1 MNNSSVNLNSSL
13 QAACSPLFG
22 ESSLRYNLFST
33 SEITPASTDKFE
45 RRLERLAREFARLIM
60 QRTIRKIESADR
72 DQTVSSFE
80 FDGQSYRRNR
90 PTPNTI
96 DTRFGPISFDRW
108 YFQNT
113 QSESSGIA
121 PLDVRLGIVAKRMT
135 PALAE
140 VTGRLAA
147 DLPQQAA
154 RDMLSERFSVTPSVE
169 AYRRVVAD
177 LATQVRTVH
186 DEEAVKQLIDWIKE
200 ARQSEGKH
208 DVLLQVG
215 RDGVFVQTRP
225 CWEEACCGTLAV
237 YDRNR
242 KRVGTIYLGQM
253 PESEQPTMTRR
264 LTEVIQGVLRG
275 AGSEVLKLRYV
286 TDAGSH
292 PQAYYRDVLCKM
304 KHPLTNRRLKW
315 TWCVDFFHACEYVS
329 QLAASLFG
337 SGTDAA
343 SQWAKQQRDTL
354 RHEQNGIKR
363 VIARAAQQKRRGG
376 LKGTKKDFAPAINYL
391 KKYKAHMD
399 YADRKKQG
407 DPIGSGITEAGCK
420 VIFNQRLK
428 QSGMRWHRDTGQ
440 FIVDLRTAN
449 RSGIWRRVWERLI
462 SSPTE
467 LPPITQ
473 TNKNELA
480 LN

>member
-1 MNNSSVNLNSSL
+1 
-13 QAACSPLFG
+13 
-22 ESSLRYNLFST
+22 
-33 SEITPASTDKFE
+33 
-45 RRLERLAREFARLIM
+45 M
-60 QRTIRKIESADR
+60 QRTIRNIESDDR
-72 DQTVSSFE
+72 DQTVSSFGL
-80 FDGQSYRRNR
+80 DGQSYRRNR
-90 PTPNTI
+90 RTTNAI

-108 YFQNT
+108 FYQNT
-113 QSESSGIA
+113 QSESPGIA

-154 RDMLSERFSVTPSVE
+154 REMLAERFGVTPSVQ

-186 DEEAVKQLIDWIKE
+186 DEEAVKQLVQWIQE
-200 ARQSEGKH
+200 ARRSEGKYA
-208 DVLLQVG
+208 VLLQVG

-225 CWEEACCGTLAV
+225 CWEEASCGTIAV

-253 PESEQPTMTRR
+253 PESDQPTMTGR

-286 TDAGSH
+286 TDAGCH
-292 PQAYYRDVLCKM
+292 PQAYYREVLCKM

-315 TWCVDFFHACEYVS
+315 TWCVDFFHTCEYVS

-343 SQWAKQQRDTL
+343 NQWAKQQRHTL
-354 RHEQNGIKR
+354 RHEKGGIKT
-363 VIARAAQQKRRGG
+363 VIARAAQQKRRGR
-376 LKGTKKDFAPAINYL
+376 LKETKKDFTAALNYL
-391 KKYKAHMD
+391 KKYKRHMD
-399 YADRKKQG
+399 YAERKKIG

-428 QSGMRWHRDTGQ
+428 QSGMRWHRATGQ

-449 RSGIWRRVWERLI
+449 RSGIWSRIWRRLT
-462 SSPTE
+462 SSRAE

-473 TNKNELA
+473 TNAREFASN
-480 LN
+480 

>member
-1 MNNSSVNLNSSL
+1 MNNSSDNLNSSS
-13 QAACSPLFG
+13 QATCLPSFG
-22 ESSLRYNLFST
+22 ESSQRYNVFSR
-33 SEITPASTDKFE
+33 SDATPASTDKFE
-45 RRLERLAREFARLIM
+45 RRLERLVRELARLIM
-60 QRTIRKIESADR
+60 QRTIRTIESADR
-72 DQTVSSFE
+72 DQTVSSFG
-80 FDGQSYRRNR
+80 FKGQSYRRNR
-90 PTPNTI
+90 RTANTI
-96 DTRFGPISFDRW
+96 DTRFGSISFERW

-113 QSESSGIA
+113 QRESPGIA

-154 RDMLSERFSVTPSVE
+154 RDMLTERFSVAPAVG
-169 AYRRVVAD
+169 AYRRAVAD

-186 DEEAVKQLIDWIKE
+186 DEEAIKQLIDWIE
-200 ARQSEGKH
+200 QARKSEGKH

-225 CWEEACCGTLAV
+225 CWEEASCGTIAV
-237 YDRNR
+237 YDRQRN
-242 KRVGTIYLGQM
+242 RVGTIYLGQM

-286 TDAGSH
+286 TDAGCH

-304 KHPLTNRRLKW
+304 KHPLTKRRLKW
-315 TWCVDFFHACEYVS
+315 SWGVDFFHACEYVS

-337 SGTDAA
+337 SGSDAA
-343 SQWAKQQRDTL
+343 HQWAKQQRDTL
-354 RHEQNGIKR
+354 RHEKDGINK
-363 VIARAAQQKRRGG
+363 VIARAAQQKRRNG
-376 LKGTKKDFAPAINYL
+376 LKGTKKDFAPALNYL
-391 KKYKAHMD
+391 KKYRAHMD
-399 YADRKKQG
+399 YAERKQKG

-449 RSGIWRRVWERLI
+449 RSGIWNRVWCRLI
-462 SSPTE
+462 SSQTD

-473 TNKNELA
+473 ANSRELS

>member
-1 MNNSSVNLNSSL
+1 MQQTIGKVESV
-13 QAACSPLFG
+13 
-22 ESSLRYNLFST
+22 
-33 SEITPASTDKFE
+33 E
-45 RRLERLAREFARLIM
+45 RAE
-60 QRTIRKIESADR
+60 
-72 DQTVSSFE
+72 TVSSFD

-90 PTPNTI
+90 RTANTI
-96 DTRFGPISFDRW
+96 DTRFGAISFERW

-154 RDMLSERFSVTPSVE
+154 REMLAERFSATPSVE

-186 DEEAVKQLIDWIKE
+186 DEEAIKQLLEWIE
-200 ARQSEGKH
+200 QAEQSEGKH

-225 CWEEACCGTLAV
+225 YWEEASCGTIAV
-237 YDRNR
+237 YDRCR
-242 KRVGTIYLGQM
+242 TRVGTIYLGQM
-253 PESEQPTMTRR
+253 PEREQPTMTKR
-264 LTEVIQGVLRG
+264 LTHVIQGVLRG
-275 AGSEVLKLRYV
+275 AGESDLKLRYV
-286 TDAGSH
+286 TDAGCH

-304 KHPLTNRRLKW
+304 KHPLTKRSLQW

-329 QLAASLFG
+329 QLAGSLFG
-337 SGTDAA
+337 GGSDAA
-343 SQWAKQQRDTL
+343 HHWAKKQRHTL
-354 RHEQNGIKR
+354 RHEKNGVNK
-363 VIARAAQQKRRGG
+363 VIASAAQQKRRNG
-376 LKGTKKDFAPAINYL
+376 LKGTKKDFAPALNYL
-391 KKYKAHMD
+391 KKYRTHMD
-399 YADRKKQG
+399 YAERKKRG

-428 QSGMRWHRDTGQ
+428 QSGMRWHPDTGQ

-449 RSGIWRRVWERLI
+449 RSRLWKRIWNRLI
-462 SSPTE
+462 TAKNN

-473 TNKNELA
+473 TNAKQSHSN
-480 LN
+480 

>member
-1 MNNSSVNLNSSL
+1 MPSNLTLSSRSSP
-13 QAACSPLFG
+13 SSG
-22 ESSLRYNLFST
+22 ESSLRYNLFSN

-45 RRLERLAREFARLIM
+45 RRLERLVREIARLIM
-60 QRTIRKIESADR
+60 QRTIGNLEEVDR
-72 DQTVSSFE
+72 DQTVSSFA
-80 FDGQSYRRNR
+80 FDGQTYRRNR
-90 PTPNTI
+90 RTANNV
-96 DTRFGPISFDRW
+96 DTRFGSIRFERW

-113 QSESSGIA
+113 QSESAGIA

-147 DLPQQAA
+147 DLPQQTA
-154 RDMLSERFSVTPSVE
+154 RDMLAERFDARPSVD

-186 DEEAVKQLIDWIKE
+186 DEEATKQLIIWIAE

-225 CWEEACCGTLAV
+225 CWEEASCGTIAV

-242 KRVGTIYLGQM
+242 KRIGTIYLGQM
-253 PESEQPTMTRR
+253 PESEQPTMTKR

-286 TDAGSH
+286 TDAGCH

-315 TWCVDFFHACEYVS
+315 TWCVDFFHACEYIS

-337 SGTDAA
+337 SGTDTAND
-343 SQWAKQQRDTL
+343 WARQQRHTL
-354 RHEQNGIKR
+354 RHEQGGIKT

-376 LKGTKKDFAPAINYL
+376 LKGTKKDFAAALNYL
-391 KKYKAHMD
+391 KKYKVHMD
-399 YADRKKQG
+399 YAERKKIG
-407 DPIGSGITEAGCK
+407 DPIGSGVTEAGCK

-428 QSGMRWHRDTGQ
+428 QSGMRWHRVTGQ

-449 RSGIWRRVWERLI
+449 RSGIWSRIWHRLT
-462 SSPTE
+462 SSQAA

-473 TNKNELA
+473 TIAQQLPSN
-480 LN
+480 

>member
-1 MNNSSVNLNSSL
+1 
-13 QAACSPLFG
+13 
-22 ESSLRYNLFST
+22 
-33 SEITPASTDKFE
+33 
-45 RRLERLAREFARLIM
+45 M
-60 QRTIRKIESADR
+60 QRTIRKTESTDR
-72 DQTVSSFE
+72 DQTVSSFH
-80 FDGQSYRRNR
+80 FQGDSYRRNR
-90 PTPNTI
+90 RTPNSI
-96 DTRFGPISFDRW
+96 DTRFGAITFERW

-113 QSESSGIA
+113 QPKSPGIA
-121 PLDVRLGIVAKRMT
+121 PLDARLGIVAGRMT

-154 RDMLSERFSVTPSVE
+154 RDMLSERFSVAPSVE

-186 DEEAVKQLIDWIKE
+186 DEVAIEQLIDWINE
-200 ARQSEGKH
+200 ARQGEGKH

-225 CWEEACCGTLAV
+225 CWEEASCGTIAV

-242 KRVGTIYLGQM
+242 NRVGTIYLGQM
-253 PESEQPTMTRR
+253 PESNQPTMTCR

-275 AGSEVLKLRYV
+275 TGSEVLKLRYV
-286 TDAGSH
+286 TDAGCH

-304 KHPLTNRRLKW
+304 KHPLTGRRLTW

-337 SGTDAA
+337 SGTDKAHA
-343 SQWAKQQRDTL
+343 WAKQQRHTL
-354 RHEQNGIKR
+354 RHEFGGIKT

-376 LKGTKKDFAPAINYL
+376 LKGTKKDFAPALNYL
-391 KKYKAHMD
+391 KKYKSHMD
-399 YADRKKQG
+399 YARRKKQG

-428 QSGMRWHRDTGQ
+428 QSGMRWHRKSGQ

-449 RSGIWRRVWERLI
+449 RSGIWHRIWERLI
-462 SSPTE
+462 QSQTD
-467 LPPITQ
+467 LPPISYQFQIKSTS
-473 TNKNELA
+473 NPMELA
-480 LN
+480 AT

>member
-1 MNNSSVNLNSSL
+1 
-13 QAACSPLFG
+13 
-22 ESSLRYNLFST
+22 
-33 SEITPASTDKFE
+33 
-45 RRLERLAREFARLIM
+45 M

-72 DQTVSSFE
+72 DQTVSSFD
-80 FDGQSYRRNR
+80 FKGQSYRRNR
-90 PTPNTI
+90 RTANTI
-96 DTRFGPISFDRW
+96 DTRFGAISFERW

-113 QSESSGIA
+113 QSDSAGIA

-154 RDMLSERFSVTPSVE
+154 RDMLAERFGVTPSVE

-186 DEEAVKQLIDWIKE
+186 DGEAVKQLVEWIEE
-200 ARQSEGKH
+200 ARQGEGKH

-225 CWEEACCGTLAV
+225 CWEEASCGTIAV

-253 PESEQPTMTRR
+253 PESEQPTMTKR
-264 LTEVIQGVLRG
+264 LTEVIQGVLRD

-286 TDAGSH
+286 TDAGCH
-292 PQAYYRDVLCKM
+292 PQAYYRNVLCKM

-315 TWCVDFFHACEYVS
+315 SWCVDFFHACEYVS

-337 SGTDAA
+337 SGTAEA
-343 SQWAKQQRDTL
+343 HRWAKQQRHTL
-354 RHEQNGIKR
+354 RHEKDGIKK

-376 LKGTKKDFAPAINYL
+376 LKGTKKDFTPALNYL
-391 KKYKAHMD
+391 KKYKSHMD
-399 YADRKKQG
+399 YAVRRKQG

-428 QSGMRWHRDTGQ
+428 QSGMRWHRATGQ
-440 FIVDLRTAN
+440 SIVDLRTAN
-449 RSGIWRRVWERLI
+449 RSGIWHRIWNRLM
-462 SSPTE
+462 SSPTD

-473 TNKNELA
+473 ASSPKNG
-480 LN
+480 

>member
-1 MNNSSVNLNSSL
+1 MLSIPSSSVT
-13 QAACSPLFG
+13 CSPSFG
-22 ESSLRYNLFST
+22 ESSQRYNLFSR
-33 SEITPASTDKFE
+33 SEITPASTDKIE
-45 RRLERLAREFARLIM
+45 RRLERLVREIARLIM
-60 QRTIRKIESADR
+60 QRTIRKIESTDR
-72 DQTVSSFE
+72 DQTASSFK

-90 PTPNTI
+90 RTTNTI
-96 DTRFGPISFDRW
+96 DTRFGAISFERW
-108 YFQNT
+108 YYQNT
-113 QSESSGIA
+113 QSESMGVA

-154 RDMLSERFSVTPSVE
+154 RDMLAERFGVTPSVE
-169 AYRRVVAD
+169 AYRRVVAE

-186 DEEAVKQLIDWIKE
+186 DEEAIEQLIFWIKE

-225 CWEEACCGTLAV
+225 CWEEASCGTIAV
-237 YDRNR
+237 YDRSRNR
-242 KRVGTIYLGQM
+242 IGTIYLGQM
-253 PESEQPTMTRR
+253 PERDQPTMTNR
-264 LTEVIQGVLRG
+264 LTEVIQGTLRG

-286 TDAGSH
+286 TDAGCH
-292 PQAYYRDVLCKM
+292 PQAYYREVLSKM
-304 KHPLTNRRLKW
+304 KHPVTNRRLKW
-315 TWCVDFFHACEYVS
+315 SWCVDFFHACEYIS

-337 SGTDAA
+337 SGTDKAHA
-343 SQWAKQQRDTL
+343 WAKKQRHTL
-354 RHEQNGIKR
+354 RHEKGGIKK
-363 VIARAAQQKRRGG
+363 VISRAAQQKRRGG
-376 LKGTKKDFAPAINYL
+376 LKGTKKDFAPALNYL
-391 KKYKAHMD
+391 KKYKSHMD
-399 YADRKKQG
+399 YAERKKQG

-428 QSGMRWHRDTGQ
+428 QSGMRWHRATGQ

-449 RSGIWRRVWERLI
+449 RSGIWHRIWKRLI
-462 SSPTE
+462 TTTNP

-473 TNKNELA
+473 ASSNKNTQ
-480 LN
+480 N

>member
-1 MNNSSVNLNSSL
+1 
-13 QAACSPLFG
+13 
-22 ESSLRYNLFST
+22 
-33 SEITPASTDKFE
+33 
-45 RRLERLAREFARLIM
+45 M
-60 QRTIRKIESADR
+60 QRTIRRIESTDR
-72 DQTVSSFE
+72 DATVSSFH
-80 FDGQSYRRNR
+80 FQGDSYRRNR
-90 PTPNTI
+90 RTPNSI
-96 DTRFGPISFDRW
+96 DTRFGAITFDRW

-113 QSESSGIA
+113 LAKSPGIA
-121 PLDVRLGIVAKRMT
+121 PLDARLGIVAGRMT
-135 PALAE
+135 SALAE

-154 RDMLSERFSVTPSVE
+154 RDMLTERFSIAPSVE
-169 AYRRVVAD
+169 AYRRVVAE

-186 DEEAVKQLIDWIKE
+186 DEVAIGQLIDWINE
-200 ARQSEGKH
+200 ARQIEGKH

-225 CWEEACCGTLAV
+225 CWEEASCGTIAV

-242 KRVGTIYLGQM
+242 NRVGTIYLGQM
-253 PESEQPTMTRR
+253 PESNQPTMTRR

-275 AGSEVLKLRYV
+275 AGSKVLKLRYV
-286 TDAGSH
+286 TDAGCH

-304 KHPLTNRRLKW
+304 KHPLTGRRLKW

-337 SGTDAA
+337 SGSDKAHD
-343 SQWAKQQRDTL
+343 WAKQQRHTL
-354 RHEQNGIKR
+354 RHELGGIKT

-376 LKGTKKDFAPAINYL
+376 LKGTKKDFAPALNYL
-391 KKYKAHMD
+391 KKYKSHMD
-399 YADRKKQG
+399 YAQRKKRG

-428 QSGMRWHRDTGQ
+428 QSGMRWHRQSGQ

-449 RSGIWRRVWERLI
+449 RSGIWRRIWDRLI
-462 SSPTE
+462 GSQTD
-467 LPPITQ
+467 LPPISYQSPIKST
-473 TNKNELA
+473 
-480 LN
+480 

>member
-1 MNNSSVNLNSSL
+1 MLLIPSSSANCSL
-13 QAACSPLFG
+13 SFG
-22 ESSLRYNLFST
+22 ESSQRYNLFST
-33 SEITPASTDKFE
+33 AEITPASTDKFE
-45 RRLERLAREFARLIM
+45 RRLERIVRELARLVM
-60 QRTIRKIESADR
+60 QRTIQEIESIHR
-72 DQTVSSFE
+72 DQTVSSFDL
-80 FDGQSYRRNR
+80 DGESYRRNR
-90 PTPNTI
+90 RTANTI
-96 DTRFGPISFDRW
+96 DTRFGPISYERW

-113 QSESSGIA
+113 QARTPGIA
-121 PLDVRLGIVAKRMT
+121 PLDVRLGIVAGRMS

-154 RDMLSERFSVTPSVE
+154 REMLAERFSVTPSVE
-169 AYRRVVAD
+169 AYRRVIAD
-177 LATQVRTVH
+177 LATQVRSVH
-186 DEEAVKQLIDWIKE
+186 DDEATRQLIAWIDE
-200 ARQSEGKH
+200 ARQSKGKH

-215 RDGVFVQTRP
+215 RDGVFVQSRP
-225 CWEEACCGTLAV
+225 CWEEASCGTIAV

-275 AGSEVLKLRYV
+275 AGSEALRLRYV
-286 TDAGSH
+286 TDAGCH

-304 KHPLTNRRLKW
+304 KHPLTGRRLKW

-337 SGTDAA
+337 SGTGKAHA
-343 SQWAKQQRDTL
+343 WAKQQRHTL
-354 RHEQNGIKR
+354 RHENNGIKK
-363 VIARAAQQKRRGG
+363 VIARAAQQKRRSG
-376 LKGTKKDFAPAINYL
+376 LKGTKKDFDTALNYL

-399 YADRKKQG
+399 YAERRKKG

-428 QSGMRWHRDTGQ
+428 QSGMRWHRVTGQ
-440 FIVDLRTAN
+440 YIVDLRTAN
-449 RSGIWRRVWERLI
+449 RSGIWDRIWKRLI
-462 SSPTE
+462 CSPAD
-467 LPPITQ
+467 LPPISYQSTNQ
-473 TNKNELA
+473 TV
-480 LN
+480 